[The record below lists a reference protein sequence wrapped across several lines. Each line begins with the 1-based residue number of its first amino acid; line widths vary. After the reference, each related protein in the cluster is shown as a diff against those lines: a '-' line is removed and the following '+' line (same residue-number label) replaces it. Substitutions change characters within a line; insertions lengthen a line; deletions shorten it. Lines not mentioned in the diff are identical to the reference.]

1 MKKAILMSIKPKY
14 VAEILNHRKTIEIRK
29 TSPKC
34 DLPIDVYIY
43 CTKGDSLHRNKAG
56 WWFVHDY
63 PTTFI
68 TEDDLTTVREQ
79 KPFNGKV
86 VAKFALRK
94 VERFIQGLNEDEYE
108 RLPNFALQDYD
119 YHGLDCLMEK
129 ACLNDE
135 EINEY
140 APDLSFYAWH
150 ISDLEIF
157 DEPKELDGF
166 DYPNPSGTRNIG
178 QRSINGLPSKKHPP
192 QSFCYIEID

>member
-1 MKKAILMSIKPKY
+1 MKKAILISIKPEWLCK
-14 VAEILNHRKTIEIRK
+14 ILNGEKTIEIRK
-29 TSPKC
+29 TAPKC
-34 DLPIDVYIY
+34 ELPIEVYIY
-43 CTKGDSLHRNKAG
+43 CTKGNYIGHLSNRY
-56 WWFVHDY
+56 V
-63 PTTFI
+63 
-68 TEDDLTTVREQ
+68 
-79 KPFNGKV
+79 GKV
-86 VAKFALRK
+86 VARFTLRK

-157 DEPKELDGF
+157 DKPKELDEF
-166 DYPNPSGTRNIG
+166 DYPNPSGTRNVG
-178 QRSINGLPSKKHPP
+178 KRSLNGLPSKKHPP
-192 QSFCYIEID
+192 QSWCYVEERE